1 MHIILLIWT
10 SPSFFWSIFSY
21 FSNQSVT
28 EFPNP
33 EELLDI
39 TNIVFSAR
47 LSAVS
52 LQIREINLKEIRV
65 HGSTQHTDVIE
76 DPL

>member
-1 MHIILLIWT
+1 MDI
-10 SPSFFWSIFSY
+10 SFFFLVNFFFY

-28 EFPNP
+28 EFPIP

-39 TNIVFSAR
+39 TNIAFSAR

-52 LQIREINLKEIRV
+52 LQIREINLKEIRLL
-65 HGSTQHTDVIE
+65 GSTQHTDVIE